1 MSVNDC
7 RKILSIDGGGIKGVF
22 PAAFLADIET
32 TLPLALYSYF
42 DLIVGT
48 STGGIIALGLGLG
61 LTASQILDFYR
72 QHGPKIFKGNRF
84 VLTVK
89 QALWRKYSNE
99 QLRRALEQTF
109 GNRKLSESK
118 TRLVI
123 PSFNIDTGEVY
134 IYKTRHHER
143 FERDH
148 EKTAVE
154 AALATAS
161 APTFFPLF
169 KNSSEAPLVDGGVW
183 ANNPT
188 SVAVAEA
195 IGILGWTKDQ
205 LRVLSVGCTEEP
217 FDVGLRRRKNIGAL
231 WAFAPQTANVL
242 MQGQSSGSL
251 GIAYT
256 LLGHENVIRINE
268 TVRSGRFGMD
278 EAKTRLIA
286 ELAGL
291 GRNRARNESGRIKP
305 IFFDRPAEPFCPT
318 AFEQA
323 DAMKAGR
330 HQD

>member
-1 MSVNDC
+1 MIVNKY
-7 RKILSIDGGGIKGVF
+7 RRILSIDGGGIKGVF
-22 PAAFLADIET
+22 PAAFLADIEI
-32 TLPLALYSYF
+32 TLPHAIGSYF

-61 LTASQILDFYR
+61 LTASEILDFYR

-99 QLRRALEQTF
+99 QLRRALEETF
-109 GNRKLSESK
+109 GNRTLSESK
-118 TRLVI
+118 NRLVI

-143 FERDH
+143 FERDY

-169 KNSSEAPLVDGGVW
+169 KNSSEASLVDGGVW

-195 IGILGWTKDQ
+195 IGTLGWSKDQ
-205 LRVLSVGCTEEP
+205 LRVLSIGCTEEP
-217 FDVGLRRRKNIGAL
+217 FDVGLRGRKNIGVL

-251 GIAYT
+251 GLAYT
-256 LLGHENVIRINE
+256 VLGHENVIRINE

-278 EAKTRLIA
+278 KAKTKLIA
-286 ELAGL
+286 ELVGL

-305 IFFDRPAEPFCPT
+305 IFFDRTAEPFERGDWEGT
-318 AFEQA
+318 T
-323 DAMKAGR
+323 DI
-330 HQD
+330 